1 AQHGSAQQ
9 FASEL
14 GLDLVFT
21 AVPDEQRSH
30 VLGVADLE
38 PFPHRDEPLRGAEGR
53 KVGSDEDERGVGQFH
68 GHRGGVVDS
77 GAAVHDHHVVAGSQ
91 GAEDLPGGV
100 RGDVFPVFAVDGGEQ
115 DVGAVGVHV
124 DGFGEHRGA
133 DVVGGVNEVDDAATV
148 FEVVVAGDV
157 AGLEVEVDEAD
168 RLAVPGRDPGE
179 VDRCRGGAHP
189 AFGAGQADDPA
200 APPPDR
206 KV

>member
-1 AQHGSAQQ
+1 
-9 FASEL
+9 
-14 GLDLVFT
+14 
-21 AVPDEQRSH
+21 
-30 VLGVADLE
+30 
-38 PFPHRDEPLRGAEGR
+38 
-53 KVGSDEDERGVGQFH
+53 
-68 GHRGGVVDS
+68 
-77 GAAVHDHHVVAGSQ
+77 
-91 GAEDLPGGV
+91 
-100 RGDVFPVFAVDGGEQ
+100 
-115 DVGAVGVHV
+115 
-124 DGFGEHRGA
+124 GA

-206 KV
+206 KVQGRCFQVAAQGPGPFGCAGDTGFEFFDCGVAVQQAARPRLDHAGEEVGGHLVGDEDDRELGTVAGDVTDEVEHRQGTEVLVDQDDVE